1 MPIEGPLRELG
12 IHDVFQLLDLSRK
25 TGRLRVT
32 SSLRD
37 NEGTVFFV
45 TGRIVGASIRSNP
58 HPIGQLLLRAGRIT
72 ESELDAARAVQRQ
85 PGEVRRI
92 GEILVA
98 HGALS
103 SRELERQVRSQI
115 EAVVFELMSWQEG
128 YFSFTEE
135 SPESAP
141 VASTSG
147 IATEAVLME
156 GARRIDEWARIAHR
170 VPHLGVIPA
179 LAISTAG
186 HAPRLEL
193 LPNEWEV
200 LAAIDGDS
208 DLRGVAASLG
218 RSDFDVARIVY
229 GLLATG
235 IIELRE
241 PAPRSAGDSPDTE
254 RDPVVLL
261 ADARE
266 ALHANRPHD
275 ALQLAERAVSAAPG
289 NADVHVEV
297 ARALS
302 ALDRTGESDEAI
314 RRALEIDPHS
324 AAALM
329 LAANGCVR
337 HGDLQTAMA
346 FWQRIVLGCPDAPE
360 AERARQG
367 IAHAA
372 QLSNLVG
379 ASHD

>member
-37 NEGTVFFV
+37 NEGTVFFAA
-45 TGRIVGASIRSNP
+45 GRIVGASIRSNP
-58 HPIGQLLLRAGRIT
+58 HPIGQMLVRAGRIT
-72 ESELDAARAVQRQ
+72 EGELNAARAVQRQ
-85 PGEVRRI
+85 PGEMRRI

-103 SRELERQVRSQI
+103 ARELERQIRSQI

-135 SPESAP
+135 SADHAP
-141 VASTSG
+141 VASASG
-147 IATEAVLME
+147 LTTEAVLME

-179 LAISTAG
+179 LATATEG
-186 HAPRLEL
+186 YAPRLEL

-200 LAAIDGDS
+200 LAAIDGDA
-208 DLRGVAASLG
+208 DLRGVAAALG
-218 RSDFDVARIVY
+218 RSDFEVARIVY
-229 GLLATG
+229 GLLTTG
-235 IIELRE
+235 VIELRE
-241 PAPRSAGDSPDTE
+241 PAAGSASDDPAAE

-266 ALHANRPHD
+266 ALHANRAHD
-275 ALQLAERAVSAAPG
+275 ALQLAERAVAAAPG

-297 ARALS
+297 ARALA
-302 ALDRTGESDEAI
+302 ALDRVGEADESL

-337 HGDLQTAMA
+337 RGDLQTAMA

-372 QLSNLVG
+372 ELSNLVG
-379 ASHD
+379 AVHE

>member
-37 NEGTVFFV
+37 NEGAVFFV

-58 HPIGQLLLRAGRIT
+58 HPIGQMLVRAGRIT

-103 SRELERQVRSQI
+103 ARELERQIRSQI

-135 SPESAP
+135 SAESAP
-141 VASTSG
+141 VATSSG
-147 IATEAVLME
+147 LATEAVLME

-179 LAISTAG
+179 LATTTAG

-208 DLRGVAASLG
+208 DLRGVAAALG
-218 RSDFDVARIVY
+218 RSDFEVAHIVY
-229 GLLATG
+229 GLLTTG
-235 IIELRE
+235 VIELRE
-241 PAPRSAGDSPDTE
+241 PAPGAAGDDPAAE

-275 ALQLAERAVSAAPG
+275 ALQLAERAAAAAPG

-297 ARALS
+297 ARALT
-302 ALDRTGESDEAI
+302 ALDRIGEADETL

-337 HGDLQTAMA
+337 RGDLQTAMA

-367 IAHAA
+367 IGHAQ

-379 ASHD
+379 ASHE